1 MAETNLKYDVFIS
14 YSSVNK
20 DWVRKDLLTELE
32 KAGLKVCI
40 DFRDFKPGKPAISN
54 IRDSI
59 LASNHTLLVLTDSY
73 LTSGW
78 TDFENLLSQTI
89 DPANRASRIIP
100 LLREN
105 CNLPLEIKYLT
116 YVNFFDPDDWDIA
129 WKQLFEA
136 LSAPDV
142 NKLDT
147 STENELKLIASEKTQ
162 AKMLASIR
170 GKDESEIVEILR
182 IVKAALNLA
191 EFDISQEN
199 VEIIMDEYFD
209 TGDLLVYKSR
219 TSFRVRRSR
228 GKIEVTV
235 KTPKEID
242 LGLFK
247 RQEGSLKDISEE
259 RYSELVKTGFQDVIA
274 DFLPSIK
281 SQRLERFLRL
291 YNERRSFSL
300 KRRDE
305 VYVLSIDLFT
315 FINPRTGKSSEEN
328 SEVEIEA
335 RNSVA
340 QQKLGDIRFNLIEI
354 VKGFDL
360 STDSKYERGIKYFG
374 IDTL

>member
-1 MAETNLKYDVFIS
+1 MTA
-14 YSSVNK
+14 
-20 DWVRKDLLTELE
+20 LE
-32 KAGLKVCI
+32 KTGLKVCI

-54 IRDSI
+54 MRDSI
-59 LASNHTLLVLTDSY
+59 FTSRHTLLILTDSY
-73 LTSGW
+73 LASGW
-78 TDFENLLSQTI
+78 TDLENLLSQTI
-89 DPANRASRIIP
+89 DPANRAGRIIP
-100 LLREN
+100 LLKEK

-116 YVNFFDPDDWDIA
+116 YVNFFDPDDQNMA

-136 LSAPDV
+136 LNAPNID
-142 NKLDT
+142 KFDT

-170 GKDESEIVEILR
+170 GKDESEIGEILR

-209 TGDLLVYKSR
+209 TEDMVVYKSR

-235 KTPKEID
+235 KTPKEIE

-247 RQEGSLKDISEE
+247 RQEENLRDVSEE
-259 RYSELVKTGFQDVIA
+259 RYSELVKTGFQDIIA
-274 DFLPSIK
+274 DFLPNVRNR
-281 SQRLERFLRL
+281 RLDLFLRL

-305 VYVLSIDLFT
+305 EYILSLDLFT

-335 RNSVA
+335 QNRAA
-340 QQKLGDIRFNLIEI
+340 QQKLNDIRFNLIEI
-354 VKGFDL
+354 VKGFNL

-374 IDTL
+374 IDRLV